1 MRPYQLA
8 VLTALLWFTCT
19 VVLFFAVAHIYV
31 GETWLAAAELCL
43 VAYAAML
50 LYASRDAIRIGVYN
64 LMFAIPF
71 FVVMMYG
78 LAATKNDMSVFVWV
92 LLVPMLSHLL
102 LGRWQGMLTAMVFM
116 SCAGVIFAYKY
127 EQGLGLPGLM
137 AGVNIVLCA
146 VAIFGFSHVY
156 EASREHTETVLRR
169 MALIDGLTGLANR
182 SHFRDVFSQERE
194 RYLRQKTPLSLLVV
208 DIDHFKRVND
218 RFGHDAGDMALCFI
232 ADILR
237 LRIRQTDIA
246 GRLGGEEFGVL
257 LSGADIEYA
266 LRVAEMLRERVAQ
279 RAFRYHGQ
287 SIPLSVSIG
296 IAELGRDG
304 MEFRTLFAKADE
316 RLYQAKAKG
325 RNRVVS

>member
-1 MRPYQLA
+1 
-8 VLTALLWFTCT
+8 
-19 VVLFFAVAHIYV
+19 
-31 GETWLAAAELCL
+31 
-43 VAYAAML
+43 
-50 LYASRDAIRIGVYN
+50 
-64 LMFAIPF
+64 
-71 FVVMMYG
+71 
-78 LAATKNDMSVFVWV
+78 
-92 LLVPMLSHLL
+92 
-102 LGRWQGMLTAMVFM
+102 
-116 SCAGVIFAYKY
+116 
-127 EQGLGLPGLM
+127 
-137 AGVNIVLCA
+137 
-146 VAIFGFSHVY
+146 
-156 EASREHTETVLRR
+156 